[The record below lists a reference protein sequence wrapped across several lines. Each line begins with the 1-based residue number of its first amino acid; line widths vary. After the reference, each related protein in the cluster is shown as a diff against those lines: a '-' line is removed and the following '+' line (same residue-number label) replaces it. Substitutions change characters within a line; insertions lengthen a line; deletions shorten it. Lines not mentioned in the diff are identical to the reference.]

1 MKLTELEAAVLK
13 RFRSGQSWD
22 GRGRPENVDD
32 WAHFGLG
39 MALEAAARIRKIRQ
53 KSLTDDTSYKQD
65 GTPFTRVEEDVERD
79 LRQTLHRLVPN
90 VTFVGEEGGGEW
102 TEHGLVVALDPI
114 DGTWA
119 FINHTETFATSL
131 SVFHNG
137 NILLGIIVN
146 PSTGELA
153 YSAAGRRARLIQLSM
168 LGEPDVGVD
177 LPLELTGSTLL
188 VNVQP
193 SRLAGDLVG
202 RLYRAWKSSDLQMV
216 KAAGGSPLWALVE
229 AAKGRFV
236 YVNLWSRRP
245 AEPYDLASGIELIR
259 CAGGDVVDLANRPVE
274 LTGHTGPFIAG
285 IDSCQREQMVNM
297 VADMADAFA

>member
-1 MKLTELEAAVLK
+1 M
-13 RFRSGQSWD
+13 
-22 GRGRPENVDD
+22 
-32 WAHFGLG
+32 
-39 MALEAAARIRKIRQ
+39 
-53 KSLTDDTSYKQD
+53 
-65 GTPFTRVEEDVERD
+65 ERD

-102 TEHGLVVALDPI
+102 TDHGLVVAMDPI

-119 FINHTETFATSL
+119 FINHTETFVTSL

-153 YSAAGRRARLIQLSM
+153 YSAAGRSARLIQLSM
-168 LGEPDVGVD
+168 LGEPDVGAD
-177 LPLELTGSTLL
+177 LPLELTGTTLL

-236 YVNLWSRRP
+236 YVNLWSGRP

-259 CAGGDVVDLANRPVE
+259 CAGGDVVDLAKRPVE

-285 IDSCQREQMVNM
+285 IDSCKREQLANM
-297 VADMADAFA
+297 VAEMADEFA